1 MRWRFD
7 LVIFAMLAL
16 AGVLATSC
24 VDTGWHRVDAA
35 DVDAEAD
42 IAVYEAMEP
51 SAIGYVQGLAEIDAV
66 LQQTDAAAEDL
77 ARAERVLDSLGL
89 AYARINWPNW
99 PVSEIVYYRRP
110 EVLAER
116 VRITEII
123 SYNYGEGQY
132 ALFRFSDARAWER
145 IIRCN
150 FGSPLA
156 IEFNGKIMGLLSIQG
171 EISNGASCSVRLDDS
186 QVRQLQGDIGR
197 SHVVLRYFPPE
208 LDSFKEF
215 ATRQVRMICSLFLIV
230 AYILLLICGRW
241 SAKIR
246 QIIMPVS
253 VVFFLGLL
261 LLLNAPFLIYIFN
274 PRSLL
279 LVVAFMLCLFAIIA
293 LIIKIK
299 GISRR
304 AIKSRA
310 DVERRTR
317 SLNVI
322 IYLVVAALSLLCMAI
337 AASRYYYCTLDGD
350 VDVWNWAVSVGK
362 FAFFFTIAVVLA
374 DGFIRQICS
383 RIYTTDII
391 DELEKYNL
399 YLRSFEA
406 DSSPRSEKMICGEFG
421 RLYETYAIG
430 NPNTVLQPLGVRR
443 IYASDNEWQEAVS
456 RLMEGAR
463 IIIMRCAETEGAMW
477 EINRLFSRLELL
489 AKCVWIVDS
498 PQVFGFLTTEF
509 RRHNIPVI
517 APTLD
522 FDAFESYGIVLEP
535 LGAGYRLGGQPLATK
550 ADVRKLIDK
559 FMEVNEAVRQEYV
572 AARKMRN
579 LVFVKILSDE
589 IPKPVR
595 RSLNWGIISPAVN
608 WRHWPL
614 WSWSLPVLC
623 FVSAIWT
630 GPVLLVVYILFMFL
644 FGNRIE
650 WAQRPSASPRLFLR
664 RQRREAL
671 MMWAPLLFTLAV
683 ALLVAL

>member
-7 LVIFAMLAL
+7 WVIFAVLVL
-16 AGVLATSC
+16 TGVLAASC
-24 VDTGWHRVDAA
+24 VDTGWRLIKTT
-35 DVDAEAD
+35 DVEARAD
-42 IAVYEAMEP
+42 IAVYR
-51 SAIGYVQGLAEIDAV
+51 AIYETEVGDNPELAAIDLV
-66 LQQTDAAAEDL
+66 LHKTDASADAL
-77 ARAERVLDSLGL
+77 AQAERRLDSLGM
-89 AYARINWPNW
+89 AYARLDDAGG
-99 PVSEIVYYRRP
+99 EIVYLRLP
-110 EVLAER
+110 PLIAER
-116 VRITEII
+116 VRITGIE
-123 SYNYGEGQY
+123 SDTYVGGQH
-132 ALFRFSDARAWER
+132 AVFRFSDAEAWKR
-145 IIRCN
+145 ITRYNI
-150 FGSPLA
+150 GLPVA
-156 IEFNGKIMGLLSIQG
+156 IEFNGKIMGLLGIGS
-171 EISNGASCSVRLDDS
+171 EISNGACSVWLDDS

-197 SHVVLRYFPPE
+197 SHVALRYFPPE
-208 LDSFKEF
+208 FDLYKYH
-215 ATRQVRMICSLFLIV
+215 ATIQARMICSLFLVGIYV
-230 AYILLLICGRW
+230 LLLICGRW
-241 SAKIR
+241 SAKMQR
-246 QIIMPVS
+246 IILPCS
-253 VVFFLGLL
+253 VLFFLGLL

-337 AASRYYYCTLDGD
+337 DVSRYYYCTLDGD
-350 VDVWNWAVSVGK
+350 VDVWNWAESIGK

-421 RLYETYAIG
+421 KLYETYAIG

-477 EINRLFSRLELL
+477 EINRLFSRPELL

-498 PQVFGFLTTEF
+498 PQVFGFLTAEF

-522 FDAFESYGIVLEP
+522 FDASESYGIVLEP

-559 FMEVNEAVRQEYV
+559 FMEVNEAVRQEYA

-595 RSLNWGIISPAVN
+595 RSLNWGIISPFVN

-671 MMWAPLLFTLAV
+671 MMWASLLFTLAV

>member
-7 LVIFAMLAL
+7 WVIFAVLAL

-24 VDTGWHRVDAA
+24 VNTGWHKVDAA
-35 DVDAEAD
+35 EMDAEAD
-42 IAVYEAMEP
+42 IAVYQALGDFDMYYYPGIEA
-51 SAIGYVQGLAEIDAV
+51 IDSV
-66 LQQTDAAAEDL
+66 LQRPDAGADEV
-77 ARAERVLDSLGL
+77 ARAESWLDSLGL
-89 AYARINWPNW
+89 AYARIDAPI
-99 PVSEIVYYRRP
+99 SEIVYYRRP
-110 EVLAER
+110 ELMAER
-116 VRITEII
+116 VRITEIRPVTD
-123 SYNYGEGQY
+123 GEGQY
-132 ALFRFSDARAWER
+132 ALFRFSDTGAWQR
-145 IIRCN
+145 TTLYNI
-150 FGSPLA
+150 GAKLA
-156 IEFNGKIMGLLSIQG
+156 IAFNGKVVMVSGIGG
-171 EISNGASCSVRLDDS
+171 EIRDGACSVWLDDAH
-186 QVRQLQGDIGR
+186 VRQLTGGSVR
-197 SHVVLRYFPPE
+197 PHASWYYAPPQMDTDKY
-208 LDSFKEF
+208 LANK
-215 ATRQVRMICSLFLIV
+215 QVRTIC
-230 AYILLLICGRW
+230 LLLIAGAYVLVLILGIW
-241 SAKIR
+241 SARVRRLILPGGV
-246 QIIMPVS
+246 I
-253 VVFFLGLL
+253 FFLGGLL
-261 LLLNAPFLIYIFN
+261 IIDAPFLIYIFN
-274 PRSLL
+274 PRSLIL
-279 LVVAFMLCLFAIIA
+279 GVAFLFCVANIIG
-293 LIIKIK
+293 LIVRIK
-299 GISRR
+299 GISCR
-304 AIKSRA
+304 AIKSRG
-310 DVERRTR
+310 DVQRRTR
-317 SLNVI
+317 SLNVL
-322 IYLVVAALSLLCMAI
+322 IYLVVAALSLLCLTI
-337 AASRYYYCTLDGD
+337 DSSRYYCSTLVSFGD
-350 VDVWNWAVSVGK
+350 AGSWVESIGK

-399 YLRSFEA
+399 YLRSFED

-477 EINRLFSRLELL
+477 EINRLFSRPELL

-498 PQVFGFLTTEF
+498 PQVFGFLTAEF

-522 FDAFESYGIVLEP
+522 FDASESYGIVLEP

-559 FMEVNEAVRQEYV
+559 FMEVNEAVRQEYA

-614 WSWSLPVLC
+614 WSWLLPLLC

>member
-7 LVIFAMLAL
+7 WVIFAVLAL

-24 VDTGWHRVDAA
+24 VDTGWRTVNTA

-89 AYARINWPNW
+89 AYARINWP
-99 PVSEIVYYRRP
+99 VSEIVYYRRP

-116 VRITEII
+116 VRITEIM
-123 SYNYGEGQY
+123 SYNYGEDQY

-145 IIRCN
+145 ITRYYSGSRIAIGLNGRIVMAPSVMGPIRD
-150 FGSPLA
+150 
-156 IEFNGKIMGLLSIQG
+156 
-171 EISNGASCSVRLDDS
+171 GACSVWLDDAH
-186 QVRQLQGDIGR
+186 VRQLTGGSVR
-197 SHVVLRYFPPE
+197 PHASWYYAPPQMDTDKY
-208 LDSFKEF
+208 LANK
-215 ATRQVRMICSLFLIV
+215 QVRTIC
-230 AYILLLICGRW
+230 LLLIAGAYVLVLILGIW
-241 SAKIR
+241 SARVRRLILPGGV
-246 QIIMPVS
+246 I
-253 VVFFLGLL
+253 FFLGGLL
-261 LLLNAPFLIYIFN
+261 IIDAPFLIYIFN
-274 PRSLL
+274 PRSLIL
-279 LVVAFMLCLFAIIA
+279 GVAFLFCVANIIG
-293 LIIKIK
+293 LIVRIK
-299 GISRR
+299 GISCR
-304 AIKSRA
+304 AIKSRE
-310 DVERRTR
+310 DVQRRTR
-317 SLNVI
+317 SLNVL
-322 IYLVVAALSLLCMAI
+322 IYLVVAALSLLCLTI
-337 AASRYYYCTLDGD
+337 DSSRYYCSTLVSFGD
-350 VDVWNWAVSVGK
+350 AGSWVESIGK

-463 IIIMRCAETEGAMW
+463 IIIMRCAETGGAMW
-477 EINRLFSRLELL
+477 EINRLFSRPELL

-498 PQVFGFLTTEF
+498 PQVFGFLTAEF

-522 FDAFESYGIVLEP
+522 FDASESYGIVLEP

-559 FMEVNEAVRQEYV
+559 FMEVNGAVRQEYA

-579 LVFVKILSDE
+579 LVFMKILSDE

-595 RSLNWGIISPAVN
+595 RSLNWGIISPFVN

>member
-1 MRWRFD
+1 MRWCFGF
-7 LVIFAMLAL
+7 V
-16 AGVLATSC
+16 VLAVLVLTGAQAASC
-24 VDTGWHRVDAA
+24 VDTGWHLIKTT
-35 DVDAEAD
+35 DVEARAD
-42 IAVYEAMEP
+42 IAVYQ
-51 SAIGYVQGLAEIDAV
+51 AIYETEVGDNTELATIDLV
-66 LQQTDAAAEDL
+66 LHKTDASAYAL
-77 ARAERVLDSLGL
+77 AQAERRLDSLGM
-89 AYARINWPNW
+89 AYARLDDAGG
-99 PVSEIVYYRRP
+99 EIVYLRLP
-110 EVLAER
+110 ALIAER
-116 VRITEII
+116 VRITGIELDT
-123 SYNYGEGQY
+123 YGGGQH
-132 ALFRFSDARAWER
+132 AVFSFSDAEAWKR
-145 IIRCN
+145 ITRYNI
-150 FGSPLA
+150 GLPVA
-156 IEFNGKIMGLLSIQG
+156 IEYNGKIMGLLRIGG
-171 EISNGASCSVRLDDS
+171 EISNGACSVRLDDS
-186 QVRQLQGDIGR
+186 QLRQLQSGVGR
-197 SHVVLRYFPPE
+197 THTSLRYFPPE
-208 LDSFKEF
+208 FDLNKEL
-215 ATRQVRMICSLFLIV
+215 ATRQLRMFCSLFLV
-230 AYILLLICGRW
+230 GAYILLLICGRW
-241 SAKIR
+241 SARVRRLILPGGV
-246 QIIMPVS
+246 I
-253 VVFFLGLL
+253 FFLGGLL
-261 LLLNAPFLIYIFN
+261 IIDAPFLIYIFN
-274 PRSLL
+274 PRSLIL
-279 LVVAFMLCLFAIIA
+279 GVAFLFCVANIIG
-293 LIIKIK
+293 LIVRIK

-304 AIKSRA
+304 AIKSRG
-310 DVERRTR
+310 DVQRRTR
-317 SLNVI
+317 SLNVL

-337 AASRYYYCTLDGD
+337 DASRYYYCTLDGD
-350 VDVWNWAVSVGK
+350 VDVWNWAESVGK
-362 FAFFFTIAVVLA
+362 FAFFFTIALVMA

-406 DSSPRSEKMICGEFG
+406 DSSPRSEKMICGEFR

-477 EINRLFSRLELL
+477 EINRLFSRPELL

-498 PQVFGFLTTEF
+498 PQVYRFLTAEF

-522 FDAFESYGIVLEP
+522 FDASESFGIVLEP
-535 LGAGYRLGGQPLATK
+535 LGAGYRLAAQPLATK
-550 ADVRKLIDK
+550 PDVRKLIDK
-559 FMEVNEAVRQEYV
+559 FMEVNGAVRQEYA

-579 LVFVKILSDE
+579 LVFVKILSEE

-595 RSLNWGIISPAVN
+595 RSLNWGIISPFVN

-623 FVSAIWT
+623 FVSAIWP

-671 MMWAPLLFTLAV
+671 MMWFSLIFTIAV

>member
-1 MRWRFD
+1 M
-7 LVIFAMLAL
+7 IFAVLVLASL
-16 AGVLATSC
+16 LATSC

-35 DVDAEAD
+35 EVDAEAD
-42 IAVYEAMEP
+42 IAVYQALSDFDMDYFSGIEA
-51 SAIGYVQGLAEIDAV
+51 IDSV
-66 LQQTDAAAEDL
+66 LQRSDAGADEV
-77 ARAERVLDSLGL
+77 ARAESWLDSFGL
-89 AYARINWPNW
+89 AYARIDAPI
-99 PVSEIVYYRRP
+99 SEIVYYRRP
-110 EVLAER
+110 ELMAER
-116 VRITEII
+116 VRITEIRPVAD
-123 SYNYGEGQY
+123 GEGQY
-132 ALFRFSDARAWER
+132 ALFRFSDTEAWQR
-145 IIRCN
+145 TTRYNI
-150 FGSPLA
+150 GAKLA
-156 IEFNGKIMGLLSIQG
+156 IAFNGKVVMVSGIGG
-171 EISNGASCSVRLDDS
+171 EIRDGACSVWLDDA
-186 QVRQLQGDIGR
+186 QVRQLMEGSVRPHAAWYYTPPHMDTDKYLANKQARTISLLFVAGAF
-197 SHVVLRYFPPE
+197 VL
-208 LDSFKEF
+208 
-215 ATRQVRMICSLFLIV
+215 VLILG
-230 AYILLLICGRW
+230 IW
-241 SAKIR
+241 SARVRRLILPGGV
-246 QIIMPVS
+246 I
-253 VVFFLGLL
+253 FFLGGLL
-261 LLLNAPFLIYIFN
+261 IIDAPFLIYIFN
-274 PRSLL
+274 PRSLIL
-279 LVVAFMLCLFAIIA
+279 GVAFLFCMANIIG
-293 LIIKIK
+293 LIMRIK

-304 AIKSRA
+304 AIKSRG
-310 DVERRTR
+310 DVQRRTR
-317 SLNVI
+317 SLNVL
-322 IYLVVAALSLLCMAI
+322 IYLVVAALSLLCLTI
-337 AASRYYYCTLDGD
+337 DSSRYYCSTLVSFGD
-350 VDVWNWAVSVGK
+350 AGSWVESIGK

-463 IIIMRCAETEGAMW
+463 IIIMRCAETEGAIW
-477 EINRLFSRLELL
+477 ETDRLFSRPELL

-498 PQVFGFLTTEF
+498 PQVYRFLNAEF

-522 FDAFESYGIVLEP
+522 FDASESYGIVLEP
-535 LGAGYRLGGQPLATK
+535 LGAGYRLGGQPLAIK
-550 ADVRKLIDK
+550 DDVRKLIDK
-559 FMEVNEAVRQEYV
+559 FMEVNGAVRQEHA

-579 LVFVKILSDE
+579 LVFVKILSEE

-595 RSLNWGIISPAVN
+595 RSLNWGIISPFVN

-614 WSWSLPVLC
+614 WYWSLPVLC

-630 GPVLLVVYILFMFL
+630 GPVLPVVYILFMFL

-671 MMWAPLLFTLAV
+671 MMWFSLIFTIAV

>member
-1 MRWRFD
+1 MWRFD
-7 LVIFAMLAL
+7 WVIFAVLVL

-24 VDTGWHRVDAA
+24 VDTGWHTVNSART
-35 DVDAEAD
+35 DAEAD

-51 SAIGYVQGLAEIDAV
+51 SEIGYIEGLAEIDAV
-66 LQQTDAAAEDL
+66 LQQADAATEDI
-77 ARAERVLDSLGL
+77 ARAERELDSLGL
-89 AYARINWPNW
+89 GYARLEE
-99 PVSEIVYYRRP
+99 PVSEIVYYRLP
-110 EVLAER
+110 EVFAER

-123 SYNYGEGQY
+123 PDYFGCGQF
-132 ALFRFSDARAWER
+132 AFFSFSDARAWER
-145 IIRCN
+145 ITGCNIR
-150 FGSPLA
+150 SRLA
-156 IEFNGKIMGLLSIQG
+156 MGFNGEIVCAAWIEG
-171 EISNGASCSVRLDDS
+171 EIRNGNCYVPLDDS
-186 QVRQLQGDIGR
+186 QLRQLQSGVGR
-197 SHVVLRYFPPE
+197 MHTSLRYFPPE
-208 LDSFKEF
+208 FDLCKYQD
-215 ATRQVRMICSLFLIV
+215 TRLVRMVCALFLVV

-246 QIIMPVS
+246 RIILPCS
-253 VVFFLGLL
+253 VLFFLGLL

-337 AASRYYYCTLDGD
+337 DVSRYYYCTLDGD
-350 VDVWNWAVSVGK
+350 VDVWNWAESIGK

-399 YLRSFEA
+399 YLRSFET

-477 EINRLFSRLELL
+477 EINRLFSRPELL

-498 PQVFGFLTTEF
+498 PQVYRFLTAEF

-522 FDAFESYGIVLEP
+522 FDASESYGIVLEP
-535 LGAGYRLGGQPLATK
+535 LGAGYRLAAQPLATK

-559 FMEVNEAVRQEYV
+559 FMEVSEPVRQEYA

-579 LVFVKILSDE
+579 LVFVKILSEE

-595 RSLNWGIISPAVN
+595 RSLNWGIISPFVN

-630 GPVLLVVYILFMFL
+630 GPVLLVVYILFMFF

-671 MMWAPLLFTLAV
+671 MMWASLLFTLAV